1 MRGAFSKFIVF
12 MVSLSFIFLFLS
24 WRECG
29 SLWAIKCEVYGEPRY
44 DWEKGEIIKLAKE
57 VPYDLVGIDVSI
69 GAGLASAMYLEI
81 PPLPEVKSLVFV
93 AFGMEGGVG
102 RGLDVGI
109 SLNDLKDLSLVGVEY
124 GFKMGLPRG
133 GNLSLKVDQEIETKV
148 EKSSPVKVFSY
159 VVKPGDTLWDIARKF
174 KITVDTLISAN
185 ELKRIDL
192 LKIGQVIKVP
202 NVPGVFHK
210 VAKGETL
217 GKIAKIYKVKI
228 DKIKKY
234 NPGIKTL
241 KPGMLVFVPGGK
253 LRRRNLPSRPRWLA
267 SRLSRKRFIW
277 PVYGRITS
285 KFGWRRSPFSR
296 RMEFHPGLDIRGPV
310 GRPIRASR
318 SGRVRYA
325 GWQRGYGLVIVIDHG
340 GGWETRYAHCS
351 RIYVRIGQYVRQGQI
366 IGRIGN
372 TGRSTGPH
380 LHFEIRNRGRPV
392 NPLYYLR

>member
-1 MRGAFSKFIVF
+1 MRGHFSKFVIF
-12 MVSLSFIFLFLS
+12 MISLSSLFLFLS
-24 WRECG
+24 WRECEN
-29 SLWAIKCEVYGEPRY
+29 LWAVKRGICEEPRY
-44 DWEKGEIIKLAKE
+44 DWEKEEIIKFAKE
-57 VPYDLVGIDVSI
+57 VPYDLVGVDVSI
-69 GAGLASAMYLEI
+69 GAGIASAMSLEV

-93 AFGMEGGVG
+93 AFSMEGNVG

-109 SLNDLKDLSLVGVEY
+109 SLSDLKNFSLVGVKY
-124 GFKMGLPRG
+124 LFKAGLPRSG
-133 GNLSLKVDQEIETKV
+133 SLSLKVDREIETKI
-148 EKSSPVKVFSY
+148 KKTSPVKVFTY

-185 ELKRIDL
+185 KLKRIDL

-210 VAKGETL
+210 VSKGETL
-217 GKIAKIYKVKI
+217 KKIARMYKVKLES
-228 DKIKKY
+228 IKKY
-234 NPGIKTL
+234 NPNVKTL
-241 KPGMLVFVPGGK
+241 KPGMLVFIPGGK
-253 LRRRNLPSRPRWLA
+253 LKRGGLPSRPRWLA

-296 RMEFHPGLDIRGPV
+296 RMEFHPGLDIRGAV
-310 GRPIRASR
+310 GKPIRASR
-318 SGRVRYA
+318 SGRVKYA
-325 GWQRGYGLVIVIDHG
+325 GWQRGYGLVIVVDHG

-351 RIYVRIGQYVRQGQI
+351 RIYVRVGQYVRQGQI
-366 IGRIGN
+366 IGRVGN